1 MKEQLKRIT
10 RPVRDLLESQEVSRS
25 PHDWPAAGGRDS

>member
-25 PHDWPAAGGRDS
+25 PHDGPAAEGHDS